1 MAMELT
7 SENFEEVVLDSKV
20 PVLVD
25 FWSEG
30 CPPCKQ
36 IAPVIDELA
45 DERAGTAVIGK
56 CNVSENMDVAMKY
69 EIAGVPTLIL
79 FKDGEIVDRNAGAVP
94 KMILE
99 KMIDEHSKS

>member
-1 MAMELT
+1 MALELT
-7 SENFEEVVLDSKV
+7 SENFEDVILDSKV

-30 CPPCKQ
+30 CPPCKRL
-36 IAPVIDELA
+36 APVIDQLA
-45 DERAGTAVIGK
+45 DERAGTAVVGK
-56 CNVSENMDVAMKY
+56 CNIAENMDVALKY
-69 EIAGVPTLIL
+69 EISGVPTLLL

-99 KMIDEHSKS
+99 QMIDEHSQN